1 MSKLCHKRS
10 TPEEKRTGYQAV
22 LYTLPDAALLVKN
35 GRCIDG
41 NAAAEQLFGV
51 AGGEEILGPEISWFS
66 PPRQPDGRE
75 SGEAIH
81 ARILD
86 AMHGGP
92 RKFAWRC
99 RRADGTDF
107 DAEVALVAV
116 RTDDSDVLLVSVRDA
131 CRGKRLPAEARV
143 TEGRAEMMARRNPLP
158 VVTWSPAMDVRAVS
172 TAFVQ
177 MTGCERDL
185 VESMSIRD
193 FESLD
198 RTARKIADV
207 VRSRRA
213 VVEEVTLDLP
223 VGARTLSRFSAP
235 IMDEDGNV
243 IEILTVYRDFTP

>member
-10 TPEEKRTGYQAV
+10 TPEEKRTWYQAV

-41 NAAAEQLFGV
+41 NAAAEKLFGV
-51 AGGEEILGPEISWFS
+51 AGREEILGPEISWFS

-92 RKFAWRC
+92 QKFAWQC

-107 DAEVALVAV
+107 DAEVTLVAV
-116 RTDDSDVLLVSVRDA
+116 RTDDSDVILVSVRDT
-131 CRGKRLPAEARV
+131 CRGKRLPAGARAA
-143 TEGRAEMMARRNPLP
+143 EWKAEMVTRRNPLSI
-158 VVTWSPAMDVRAVS
+158 VTWSPEMNIRAVDK
-172 TAFVQ
+172 AFLQ
-177 MTGCERDL
+177 MTGRERGI
-185 VESMSIRD
+185 VESMNLRD

-198 RTARKIADV
+198 PTARNIADA
-207 VRSRRA
+207 VRKRDT

-223 VGARTLSRFSAP
+223 AGSRTLIRSSTP
-235 IMDEDGNV
+235 LVDKEGNV
-243 IEILTVYRDFTP
+243 IEILTVYRDVTP